1 MDAYEELPPTATQD
15 PYTRQVP
22 KWTTLPRPESPGDQ
36 LLSRMTTVAGIRF
49 TKRTAGLSL
58 QVGVQNS
65 ISSAGWKL
73 CTFLQTTGPWSLL
86 VSDLSPG
93 AEPEPPEG
101 RETGESGTNTQ
112 PIDS

>member
-1 MDAYEELPPTATQD
+1 MDAYEELPPTAIQD

-36 LLSRMTTVAGIRF
+36 PLPRMTTVAGLRR
-49 TKRTAGLSL
+49 TKKTAALSL
-58 QVGVQNS
+58 QVGAQNS

-73 CTFLQTTGPWSLL
+73 CTFLQTTGPWSLP

-101 RETGESGTNTQ
+101 RVTGESGTYTQ
-112 PIDS
+112 PIAS